1 MYRIIKFLPS
11 LPPPLEVNC
20 DLLCWEL
27 RLPSFHFFSLSFSV
41 SCHGGQN
48 SEIIK
53 QKRNDPKE
61 RETRPDYVSKHHLPN
76 QAEIVIFKLEFSVWD
91 REFGLIR
98 HFVVNFQI
106 QSCVKT
112 LLQSSEN
119 HPTIVLMPSAHPKD
133 ELVLHNISASHSWNL
148 ARKFLHY
155 IGYRIL

>member
-1 MYRIIKFLPS
+1 M
-11 LPPPLEVNC
+11 NC

-76 QAEIVIFKLEFSVWD
+76 QAEIVIWKLNLYTELAKKVCPRLRDLATAPAGGITQPRTNIFGQLCPKVCGIENLIESGIFSPISKY
-91 REFGLIR
+91 R
-98 HFVVNFQI
+98 VV
-106 QSCVKT
+106 
-112 LLQSSEN
+112 
-119 HPTIVLMPSAHPKD
+119 
-133 ELVLHNISASHSWNL
+133 
-148 ARKFLHY
+148 
-155 IGYRIL
+155 